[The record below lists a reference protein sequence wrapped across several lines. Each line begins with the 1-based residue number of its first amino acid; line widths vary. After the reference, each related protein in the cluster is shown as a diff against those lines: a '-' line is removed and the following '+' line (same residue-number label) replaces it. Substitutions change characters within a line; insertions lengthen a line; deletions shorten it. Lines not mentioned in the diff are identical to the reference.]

1 VRVTSL
7 KFLLTCPSQEEEI
20 KVLVLMNYLK
30 SLAPSGL
37 NDLKML
43 TDVLVSSGPYKM
55 STRRIIYR
63 SVEVTTLFI
72 FFFNL
77 ITYKPLFFNQISIA
91 MFN

>member
-1 VRVTSL
+1 
-7 KFLLTCPSQEEEI
+7 
-20 KVLVLMNYLK
+20 MNYLK

-63 SVEVTTLFI
+63 SVEVTTLI
-72 FFFNL
+72 IILLNVINHFFLN
-77 ITYKPLFFNQISIA
+77 KISLA
-91 MFN
+91 MFD

>member
-7 KFLLTCPSQEEEI
+7 KFLLNCPSQEEEI

-43 TDVLVSSGPYKM
+43 TDVLVNSGPYKM

-63 SVEVTTLFI
+63 SVEVTTLI
-72 FFFNL
+72 IIRLNV
-77 ITYKPLFFNQISIA
+77 INHYFFNQISVA
-91 MFN
+91 MFD